1 MSILFKNVFYEAI
14 KLLILLNNLRVYFLN
29 ILSDIMESMHK
40 ALYALG
46 LKLSTDEWI
55 KKVWCIYIYIYIR
68 MYICG
73 IYIYIHIHTMEYCSA
88 IKNETLPFTVI

>member
-55 KKVWCIYIYIYIR
+55 KKVWCIYIYIHTYVY
-68 MYICG
+68 MW
-73 IYIYIHIHTMEYCSA
+73 YIHIYTHTYNGILLSH
-88 IKNETLPFTVI
+88 KK